1 MAIGEEFG
9 LGVLVKVLRNRKF
22 PAMTGWGALLGLV
35 TLIIGLPV
43 TGGVAAGSY
52 QAATKVLVAV
62 VFGALFLFS
71 CLLVGRGVSRSHVE
85 GRLFR
90 YSGGLAQLVRDN
102 PEPLVVRWADADTFT
117 VSVSEPDEANAY
129 LTGFTLHSATGT
141 SLPGLRRYRRP
152 ELHDLV
158 TWIGKALIARLVPGM
173 TERYESGEPVVFG
186 KVRVDQTAITVDT
199 WGSGPEVIT
208 WTDISWITVAHLPQ
222 SDAMRIPQR
231 ITIARKAGHG
241 AGVEIELSGV
251 PNGIFLPLVLAHAAG
266 RNSILVYGYEESSP
280 DPKAPPA
287 AQAPPVAPT
296 SPAAP
301 PLLTAPTSFM
311 APPPS
316 TAPISFIA
324 PPPSEAP
331 GTAATPA
338 STEAEASSETEASSE
353 EEPRSEEKAPS
364 QTSVSTETSASIGAP
379 TAPFWTQT
387 TPSAQTA
394 NPSATTDDR

>member
-1 MAIGEEFG
+1 MPEADQEQAMPEADHEQRSSQEWPSRNDQERAVAIGEEFG

-35 TLIIGLPV
+35 TLIIGLPI

-52 QAATKVLVAV
+52 QATTKVVVAV
-62 VFGALFLFS
+62 VFGAVFLFS

-90 YSGGLAQLVRDN
+90 YSGGLAQLVRDS

-158 TWIGKALIARLVPGM
+158 TWIGKALTARLVPGM
-173 TERYESGEPVVFG
+173 MERYESGEPVVFG
-186 KVRVDQTAITVDT
+186 KVRIDQMAITVDT
-199 WGSGPEVIT
+199 GGSGPEVIT
-208 WTDISWITVAHLPQ
+208 WTDIRWITVAHLPQ
-222 SDAMRIPQR
+222 ADTMRIPQR
-231 ITIARKAGHG
+231 ITITRKAGRG
-241 AGVEIELSGV
+241 AGVETGLSGV

-266 RNSILVYGYEESSP
+266 RNGILVYGYEESSP
-280 DPKAPPA
+280 GPEALLAP
-287 AQAPPVAPT
+287 QAPP
-296 SPAAP
+296 
-301 PLLTAPTSFM
+301 TASASFT

-316 TAPISFIA
+316 TAPISSIA
-324 PPPSEAP
+324 PPSSEAEP
-331 GTAATPA
+331 SSET
-338 STEAEASSETEASSE
+338 SASSETPAS
-353 EEPRSEEKAPS
+353 RA
-364 QTSVSTETSASIGAP
+364 
-379 TAPFWTQT
+379 
-387 TPSAQTA
+387 
-394 NPSATTDDR
+394 DRQS